1 METKKTK
8 KNKATKETKATK
20 AILPEQKKKKLA
32 WVKNLKDKENPNDK
46 VMTPDDLALKL
57 IKMTPLRK
65 GDSVLD
71 GFSGQNAFYSQY
83 PDFVKKD
90 WCELDKGRDFFKW
103 NKKVDWVGPTNP
115 PYSKIKK
122 VLEHSCTIANKG
134 IAFLI
139 GIMNMGPNR
148 IKLLED
154 NGFGIT
160 TIHLCN
166 VKGWFGKSMYFIA
179 EKGKKSIISY
189 DINYWAMP
197 GLEYEKYMSKQ
208 KKYQNEYYKKNFRD
222 KLKKFR
228 AEQKLNKSVK
238 SVKSK

>member
-57 IKMTPLRK
+57 IKMTPLKK

-90 WCELDKGRDFFKW
+90 WC
-103 NKKVDWVGPTNP
+103 
-115 PYSKIKK
+115 
-122 VLEHSCTIANKG
+122 
-134 IAFLI
+134 
-139 GIMNMGPNR
+139 
-148 IKLLED
+148 
-154 NGFGIT
+154 
-160 TIHLCN
+160 
-166 VKGWFGKSMYFIA
+166 
-179 EKGKKSIISY
+179 
-189 DINYWAMP
+189 
-197 GLEYEKYMSKQ
+197 
-208 KKYQNEYYKKNFRD
+208 
-222 KLKKFR
+222 
-228 AEQKLNKSVK
+228 
-238 SVKSK
+238 